1 MVCTDLL
8 RLASLMIDIDGILV
22 EAVHRL
28 SYVDIGIIGAQD
40 VIAEQIIKLL
50 SLRQIVKRCIHRL
63 RALLLEQLLTLAQ
76 IGCALCD
83 QRAEAVL
90 K

>member
-1 MVCTDLL
+1 MACTDLL
-8 RLASLMIDIDGILV
+8 RLASLMIDIDGVLV

-28 SYVDIGIIGAQD
+28 SYIDIGVIGAKD

-63 RALLLEQLLTLAQ
+63 WALFLEQLLTLAQ
-76 IGCALCD
+76 ISCALCD
-83 QRAEAVL
+83 QRAQAVL